1 MYATL
6 WTYMRILGN
15 SLAWKWMRVLLHAPA
30 RKRRCHLLASSL
42 WLRHAAEIRVRVVG
56 VALGSDQSVHRSVA
70 HMPIPA
76 ARRVA
81 ALRRGGLALSVCS
94 AARYLGRISI
104 TPRA

>member
-1 MYATL
+1 MDMDAG
-6 WTYMRILGN
+6 I
-15 SLAWKWMRVLLHAPA
+15 LLHAPA
-30 RKRRCHLLASSL
+30 RKRRCQLLASSL
-42 WLRHAAEIRVRVVG
+42 CDALRHAAEIRVRVVG

-70 HMPIPA
+70 RMPIPA

-81 ALRRGGLALSVCS
+81 ALRRGGLALNVCS